1 MMYHKTIVNKFKK
14 NETISSMFFNHNPTR
29 LLEPNHKGK
38 KKKTAKN
45 TNMEAKQHITKQ
57 PMGHQRN
64 SKDHQNTWKQMRTKT
79 Q

>member
-1 MMYHKTIVNKFKK
+1 
-14 NETISSMFFNHNPTR
+14 
-29 LLEPNHKGK
+29 
-38 KKKTAKN
+38 
-45 TNMEAKQHITKQ
+45 MEAKQHVTKQ

>member
-1 MMYHKTIVNKFKK
+1 
-14 NETISSMFFNHNPTR
+14 MFFNHKPMR
-29 LLEPNHKGK
+29 LRTQPQGK
-38 KKKTAKN
+38 KKNTAKN
-45 TNMEAKQHITKQ
+45 TNMEAKQHVTKQ